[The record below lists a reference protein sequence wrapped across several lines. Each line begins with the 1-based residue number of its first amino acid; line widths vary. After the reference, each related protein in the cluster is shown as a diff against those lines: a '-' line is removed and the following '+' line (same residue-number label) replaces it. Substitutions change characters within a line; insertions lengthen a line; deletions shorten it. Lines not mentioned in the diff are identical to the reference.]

1 MYHSA
6 KALIAGTIITVLVTG
21 AQAAKMSAAER
32 EALKK
37 TTATCKAE
45 AEGMKFRWHWRK
57 RQKYVQN
64 CIIRYATKQGLDLA
78 EVNKVVD
85 MKSLRLQRAGEWG
98 CDPMC

>member
-1 MYHSA
+1 MA
-6 KALIAGTIITVLVTG
+6 TVIVVSG
-21 AQAAKMSAAER
+21 ADAAKMSAAER

-64 CIIRYATKQGLDLA
+64 CIIRYASKQGLNIL
-78 EVNKVVD
+78 EVRKAVD
-85 MKSLRLQRAGEWG
+85 MKSLRSSRQWG